1 MNQTEVEG
9 NIRLE
14 IVVTPS
20 EGPECQQGEAMS
32 LIQIATYQLSHST
45 VLNTVVNTQQSWAR
59 KATFA
64 TIRQHI
70 FCIIS
75 DGETPS
81 EGPESRQGEAMSL
94 IQIETSHTST
104 V

>member
-75 DGETPS
+75 D
-81 EGPESRQGEAMSL
+81 R
-94 IQIETSHTST
+94 HTMNSY
-104 V
+104 VCCRSFCKKSYAYMRCFAS

>member
-45 VLNTVVNTQQSWAR
+45 VLNSSEYTTELGTQSNFR
-59 KATFA
+59 
-64 TIRQHI
+64 
-70 FCIIS
+70 
-75 DGETPS
+75 DN
-81 EGPESRQGEAMSL
+81 
-94 IQIETSHTST
+94 TST
-104 V
+104 YFLYHF